1 MLTAGENNLFTTS
14 KSLAG
19 ECVSILY
26 YDVSYIQK
34 VMLFLKKQLVEK
46 GGSHLISRVV
56 LSFIFIP

>member
-1 MLTAGENNLFTTS
+1 MFTTS